1 MWIMQP
7 CPLHKE
13 VDNETYCIL
22 DDEFDDVILIN
33 FLYPSDLQK
42 IDISEFQNPLYCL
55 NAVITDKEDFVFC
68 PTKNKRIKIG
78 DMSIPRK
85 IYMNTREVIL
95 FMDPE
100 AQNCSECLYKAFVAM
115 KKSVEKI

>member
-1 MWIMQP
+1 MQP

-33 FLYPSDLQK
+33 FLRETDLQQ
-42 IDISEFQNPLYCL
+42 INVSQFQNPTYCL
-55 NAVITDKEDFVFC
+55 NAVTADSEDFIFC
-68 PTKNKRIKIG
+68 PTKNRRIAIG

-85 IYMNTREVIL
+85 IYLNTREVIL

-100 AQNCSECLYKAFVAM
+100 AKSCSECLYKAFIAM
-115 KKSVEKI
+115 RKSVEEM